1 MHRMMHPMGQD
12 LMDLVRDAQ
21 QGNRAAVAA
30 VLDDVLADVRAYVRV
45 NIGAK
50 IRARESAS
58 DLVQSICREVLE
70 DIVDFRGDQ
79 PRAFKKWLFCI
90 ALNKIR
96 RRDEVM
102 KAQCREVDREVS
114 QQTGFEE
121 LMTCYG
127 RIYTPS
133 RIAQAREDVE
143 LVEAAMAQLPDEQRE
158 VITKRCILQMSHV
171 DIADEMER
179 SETAVRKLLSRARA
193 RLSMLIAKAEMQGR
207 GT

>member
-1 MHRMMHPMGQD
+1 
-12 LMDLVRDAQ
+12 MDLIRDAQ
-21 QGNRAAVAA
+21 LGDRAAVAA
-30 VLDDVLADVRAYVRV
+30 VLEDVLPDVRAYVRV

-70 DIVDFRGDQ
+70 DISDFNGDQ
-79 PRAFKKWLFCI
+79 PRAFKKWLFSL

-96 RRDEVM
+96 GRHVAM
-102 KAQCREVDREVS
+102 KAQRRDVDREVV

-143 LVEAAMAQLPDEQRE
+143 LIEKSMALLPGEYRE
-158 VITKRCILQMSHV
+158 VITKKCILQLSHEE
-171 DIADEMER
+171 IAEEMDRPEA
-179 SETAVRKLLSRARA
+179 AVRKLLSRARA
-193 RLSMLIAKAEMQGR
+193 RLSLLIAKAEIGLEM
-207 GT
+207 